1 MTEANLVAKWN
12 GKEYKLDFQV
22 DQSIKQLKE
31 YLYEITQVSPSKQKL
46 IGLVKGKLPPDETLI
61 KDLKLKATH
70 HFIMMGTVD
79 EDIIKDQSDLDVVN
93 DLDIDYRTT
102 TSPIKDPANQ
112 LALHKTISQAN
123 IHLIN
128 PPKQGKKLLVLDLDY
143 TLFDCKSTANHIMQ
157 LARPGLHEMLTVLAP
172 YYEYCIW
179 SQTSWRW
186 LEAKITEL
194 GMLTHP
200 EYQISFV
207 LDITFMFSITGKKK
221 RHQGLKIT
229 PFKNAL
235 SNTGDKEL
243 WKLCKYLLQLTLV
256 DDFKTMDHRNWK
268 EFDGPAPQISYCLY
282 DKLCGGDKGSPKMLD
297 IEIFHE
303 KQEGQLCAQHAINNL
318 LQGSYFTAVD
328 LSSIAQQ
335 LDQEEL
341 QTLEAQTNFQSSNY
355 DDSGF
360 FSVQVVARALQVFG
374 LELLPYGSSDP
385 IAKYANT
392 NPESQ
397 SAYICNL
404 DQHWF
409 AIRKFGNVNTRF
421 YNLNSTFPEP
431 KHITETYLGM
441 FLLQIK
447 TEGYSI
453 FIVNGELPTSDADQQ
468 AMLNPIPQKIQ
479 QYDSESDL
487 EKAIKMSM
495 GQTEEEDDLQRAIK
509 ESMMDVGND
518 EESLA
523 LAMSASLKDQG
534 NYSSNPQSSSANTSV
549 KTQVPIERLP
559 ELPMDEMRRKRLE
572 RFGQ

>member
-1 MTEANLVAKWN
+1 
-12 GKEYKLDFQV
+12 
-22 DQSIKQLKE
+22 
-31 YLYEITQVSPSKQKL
+31 
-46 IGLVKGKLPPDETLI
+46 
-61 KDLKLKATH
+61 
-70 HFIMMGTVD
+70 
-79 EDIIKDQSDLDVVN
+79 
-93 DLDIDYRTT
+93 
-102 TSPIKDPANQ
+102 
-112 LALHKTISQAN
+112 
-123 IHLIN
+123 
-128 PPKQGKKLLVLDLDY
+128 
-143 TLFDCKSTANHIMQ
+143 
-157 LARPGLHEMLTVLAP
+157 
-172 YYEYCIW
+172 
-179 SQTSWRW
+179 
-186 LEAKITEL
+186 
-194 GMLTHP
+194 
-200 EYQISFV
+200 
-207 LDITFMFSITGKKK
+207 
-221 RHQGLKIT
+221 
-229 PFKNAL
+229 
-235 SNTGDKEL
+235 
-243 WKLCKYLLQLTLV
+243 
-256 DDFKTMDHRNWK
+256 
-268 EFDGPAPQISYCLY
+268 
-282 DKLCGGDKGSPKMLD
+282 MLD

-392 NPESQ
+392 SPESQ

-495 GQTEEEDDLQRAIK
+495 GQTEEDDDLQRAIK